1 MGISVVL
8 AFLALSWLWTRA
20 PLDARQI
27 LEEHFVDFEKARDYL
42 LAEGRGSVE
51 LEELLSQLWHKGAIA
66 APYAFVSNGAAYF
79 MVEVRGICVTN
90 SVYTYIVW
98 APSSLRAHLVRPGV
112 DPRDSWHPV
121 RDGWFIHV
129 DE

>member
-51 LEELLSQLWHKGAIA
+51 LEALLSRL
-66 APYAFVSNGAAYF
+66 
-79 MVEVRGICVTN
+79 
-90 SVYTYIVW
+90 
-98 APSSLRAHLVRPGV
+98 
-112 DPRDSWHPV
+112 
-121 RDGWFIHV
+121 
-129 DE
+129 